1 MTSLSE
7 MNICLLLLLE
17 TLLNKVEKFNINIK
31 YLMFKLT
38 FSFFAITKVFAG
50 KKFYFRNF
58 DILYNHSL
66 TFLCVITSFVG
77 AIPRNR

>member
-1 MTSLSE
+1 
-7 MNICLLLLLE
+7 
-17 TLLNKVEKFNINIK
+17 
-31 YLMFKLT
+31 MFKLT

>member
-31 YLMFKLT
+31 YLMFKF